1 MPINIGG
8 VVPTNLTKFKTL
20 QVIMPRREAQQVE
33 RYVKRRGLSVSEFL
47 KSLLRLI
54 DTTK

>member
-1 MPINIGG
+1 MS
-8 VVPTNLTKFKTL
+8 TNLTKFKTL

-47 KSLLRLI
+47 KRLLRLI

>member
-1 MPINIGG
+1 M
-8 VVPTNLTKFKTL
+8 PTNLTKFKTL
-20 QVIMPRREAQQVE
+20 QVIMPRREAHQVE
-33 RYVKRRGLSVSEFL
+33 RYAKRRGLSVSEFL